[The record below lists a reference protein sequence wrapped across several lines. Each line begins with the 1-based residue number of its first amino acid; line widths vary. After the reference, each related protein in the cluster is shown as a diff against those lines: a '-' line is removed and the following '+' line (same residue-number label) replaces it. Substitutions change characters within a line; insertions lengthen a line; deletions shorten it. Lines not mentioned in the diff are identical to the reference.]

1 MKKGIC
7 KSMKK
12 IISFMLAFV
21 LILGSVSVGFSQTVE
36 AAVKNSITLE
46 KKYTSLYVGE
56 SYTLK
61 AMEIRQNGK
70 VTASAK
76 KKLNTSALSYKNFKF
91 KSSNSKVAVVSQKG
105 VVTAKKKGTTTIT
118 MINKKNSKVKVS
130 FKLSVKAKKTAKIT
144 LAKKNASINVGGT
157 VKITVKKV
165 INISSKDVKF
175 SSSNKKVA
183 TVSSKGVVKG
193 KSAGT
198 AKITVTSAL
207 NKKTKAAFQVTVA
220 EKKKNVPVTSI
231 STASEVTLQVG
242 SGIKFAYTILPANA
256 TNKEVTLSS
265 NNLSVAK
272 VVEDAGGVGVL
283 GISAGKAIITIK
295 SVDGNAQKKV
305 KVTVKKKIVP
315 VTEIKMP
322 INEYIDQT
330 TRVPIGEEYSKK
342 INAEVYPTNATD
354 KKLYWTSSDPSVAT
368 VDQDGVVTG
377 ISEGEC
383 RITAHSCDGKVSSHA
398 MRIDV
403 KMYIAT
409 EQQAYQYLR
418 EHPEVT
424 ELEFWITK
432 EDAAAANYFGMTED
446 LFEGDYIYP
455 YGGIGGEYADYGYGR
470 LWYWI
475 GGTPD
480 DEGIDI
486 WQIE

>member
-1 MKKGIC
+1 MKMKSTMKKLVTLLTA
-7 KSMKK
+7 
-12 IISFMLAFV
+12 ISI
-21 LILGSVSVGFSQTVE
+21 LITSVVAYQPQTVE
-36 AAVKNSITLE
+36 AASNNSITLE

-61 AMEIRQNGK
+61 ATEIYKNGK
-70 VTASAK
+70 LTASSE

-91 KSSNSKVAVVSQKG
+91 KSSNSKVAAVSQKG
-105 VVTAKKKGTTTIT
+105 VVTAKKKGAATIT
-118 MINKKNSKVKVS
+118 MTNKKNSKIKVS
-130 FKLSVKAKKTAKIT
+130 FKLNVKAKKTAKIT
-144 LAKKNASINVGGT
+144 LAKKSASIGVGGT

-165 INISSKDVKF
+165 SNISSKDVKF
-175 SSSNKKVA
+175 STSDKKVA
-183 TVSSKGVVKG
+183 TVSKKGVVTG

-207 NKKTKAAFQVTVA
+207 NKKAKATFNVTVT
-220 EKKKNVPVTSI
+220 ERNNNVLVTSI

-256 TNKEVTLSS
+256 TNKEVVLSS
-265 NNLSVAK
+265 NNPSVAK
-272 VVEDAGGVGVL
+272 VVTDAGGTGVL
-283 GISAGKAIITIK
+283 GISAGKATITIK

-322 INEYIDQT
+322 INTNIDQT
-330 TRVPIGEEYSKK
+330 TRVPIGEDYSKK
-342 INAEVYPTNATD
+342 IKAEVYPSNATN
-354 KKLYWTSSDPSVAT
+354 KTLYWTSSDPSVAT

-377 ISEGEC
+377 VSQGTC
-383 RITAHSCDGKVSSHA
+383 RITAHSCDGKVSSYA
-398 MRIDV
+398 MKIDV
-403 KMYIAT
+403 KMYIAS

-424 ELEFWITK
+424 ELEFFITK
-432 EDAAAANYFGMTED
+432 EDAAASNYFGMTED
-446 LFEGDYIYP
+446 LFEGNYLPP
-455 YGGIGGEYADYGYGR
+455 YGEISGIYADCGYGR

-475 GGTPD
+475 DGTPN

-486 WQIE
+486 WQME